1 MQVTLLNTFASA
13 EAPTT
18 HTHIHTHTNKT
29 AKKKVIKKEKKFERQ
44 GSYPEYKKHP
54 KQCLSQSSDP
64 APFFLTDNS

>member
-1 MQVTLLNTFASA
+1 M
-13 EAPTT
+13 PRHPP
-18 HTHIHTHTNKT
+18 HTHIYILTQIKLL
-29 AKKKVIKKEKKFERQ
+29 KKKVIKKEKKFERQ